1 MDDDNN
7 KPKTEPRIV
16 RDWRLFREGF
26 AKLAAQW
33 LAPVPIKASREPKGN
48 IGRPQEHNWERA
60 FLFARA
66 YVATNGLPKV
76 QQRMVELVR
85 DWFKKNDGP
94 KVPDDR
100 EIRRRVRKVFFGG
113 K

>member
-1 MDDDNN
+1 
-7 KPKTEPRIV
+7 
-16 RDWRLFREGF
+16 
-26 AKLAAQW
+26 
-33 LAPVPIKASREPKGN
+33 
-48 IGRPQEHNWERA
+48 
-60 FLFARA
+60 
-66 YVATNGLPKV
+66 
-76 QQRMVELVR
+76 MVELVR